1 MQLNTVSESFNT
13 DTISSMSRSR
23 ALTST
28 ARAPFNRTVRAVCK
42 AQFDG
47 HTLTAEQDICSIG
60 ILNVA
65 HLSNCIHAVLRP
77 KDLKQDDTKYINM
90 HYRVINAIISSVDL
104 REDIAVHCRLKEDRG
119 TWLMRFSQPILRR
132 PAAAKMMAEKSSFSS
147 SFFRRVLRLPL

>member
-1 MQLNTVSESFNT
+1 MPTRCLRKALSAMQLNTVSESFNT

-47 HTLTAEQDICSIG
+47 HTLTAVQDICLIG
-60 ILNVA
+60 TLNVA

-104 REDIAVHCRLKEDRG
+104 REDIAVDFKEG
-119 TWLMRFSQPILRR
+119 
-132 PAAAKMMAEKSSFSS
+132 
-147 SFFRRVLRLPL
+147 